1 VAEPSAP
8 PEAPSSPAL
17 PSGTVTFLFTD
28 LEGSNRLIEAHPDSY
43 RDLVRRHH
51 ALLRGA
57 VEAHGGAVFET
68 VGDSAYAA
76 FARPAGAVAAAVA
89 GQLALQREV
98 WGALGAPDPPRVRM
112 GLHTGEVERQ
122 GSHYFGAPLYRCARL
137 TATVHGG
144 QVVLSAATADLVRD
158 ALPPGATLRDLGELQ
173 LQALSQPMRAY
184 QVLHPDLP
192 AEFPPP
198 RVAAALRSDVEALLT
213 AKQAAEEAS
222 QAKSEFLSRMSH
234 ELRTPLNAI
243 LGFAQLLE
251 LDDLTAD
258 QRESVDHILRA
269 GRHLLDLV
277 NEVLDLSRIEAGRLQ
292 LSPEPVLVGD
302 VLREALDLVRPLAAE
317 RRVRLAVGAD
327 AGAAAP
333 RRVVADLQRLK
344 QVLLNLLS
352 NAIKYNREGGG
363 VVLACEAAPDER
375 LRLVVTD
382 TGPGIPAD
390 RLARL
395 FTPFERLGAEQSGVE
410 GTGLGLALS
419 QRLVAAM
426 GGTLGVESRPG
437 QGSSFWVEL
446 PPAGEDEEEAPPADG
461 GAPGAA
467 PDAPAGP
474 GRTVLYVEDNLSNLA
489 LVRRVLARRPRI
501 ALLTAMQGQLGLDLA
516 RSHRPAL
523 VLLDLHLPDVAG
535 EDVLRALRAA
545 PETRDVPVVVVSADA
560 TPRQV
565 ERLLAAGARSYLTK
579 PLDVP
584 RLLQVVDE
592 TLAGAPGQPPDA
604 GRRAAGDD

>member
-1 VAEPSAP
+1 
-8 PEAPSSPAL
+8 
-17 PSGTVTFLFTD
+17 
-28 LEGSNRLIEAHPDSY
+28 
-43 RDLVRRHH
+43 
-51 ALLRGA
+51 
-57 VEAHGGAVFET
+57 
-68 VGDSAYAA
+68 
-76 FARPAGAVAAAVA
+76 
-89 GQLALQREV
+89 
-98 WGALGAPDPPRVRM
+98 
-112 GLHTGEVERQ
+112 
-122 GSHYFGAPLYRCARL
+122 
-137 TATVHGG
+137 
-144 QVVLSAATADLVRD
+144 
-158 ALPPGATLRDLGELQ
+158 
-173 LQALSQPMRAY
+173 
-184 QVLHPDLP
+184 
-192 AEFPPP
+192 
-198 RVAAALRSDVEALLT
+198 
-213 AKQAAEEAS
+213 
-222 QAKSEFLSRMSH
+222 
-234 ELRTPLNAI
+234 
-243 LGFAQLLE
+243 
-251 LDDLTAD
+251 
-258 QRESVDHILRA
+258 
-269 GRHLLDLV
+269 
-277 NEVLDLSRIEAGRLQ
+277 VLDLSRIEAGRLQ
-292 LSPEPVLVGD
+292 LSPDPVLVGD

-327 AGAAAP
+327 EGASAP

-352 NAIKYNREGGG
+352 NAIKYNHEGGG
-363 VVLACEAAPDER
+363 VVLACETAPDER

-390 RLARL
+390 KFARL
-395 FTPFERLGAEQSGVE
+395 FTPFERLGAEQSGIE

-446 PPAGEDEEEAPPADG
+446 PLAVGDEEAPPPAGG
-461 GAPGAA
+461 GAAVPA

-474 GRTVLYVEDNLSNLA
+474 VRTVLYVEDNLSNLA

-535 EDVLRALRAA
+535 EEVLRTLRAA

-592 TLAGAPGQPPDA
+592 SLADAPGGPLDA
-604 GRRAAGDD
+604 D